1 MEIEIGAD
9 IVEIDRIKKAC
20 SRKRFLE
27 RFFTPAELE
36 SICKNNSDVF
46 YRRLAGKFAAK
57 EAVAKALGTGFRYF
71 RWHEIEILNDSRGKP
86 FAVLSGRAK
95 KVLESGGFSTVRIT
109 ISHAKNYALAFAQVS
124 GGDDGES
131 GKP

>member
-1 MEIEIGAD
+1 MEIGVD

-36 SICKNNSDVF
+36 GILKSSSDVF

-57 EAVAKALGTGFRYF
+57 EAAAKALGTGFRYF
-71 RWHEIEILNDSRGKP
+71 RWHEIEILNDPLGKP

-95 KVLESGGFSTVRIT
+95 ELLESRGFSTILIT
-109 ISHAKNYALAFAQVS
+109 ISHAKDYAVAFAAVS
-124 GGDDGES
+124 GGGGGES
-131 GKP
+131 C

>member
-1 MEIEIGAD
+1 MEIGVDIIEIK
-9 IVEIDRIKKAC
+9 RIKRAC
-20 SRKRFLE
+20 GRKRFLE

-36 SICKNNSDVF
+36 GICKNNSDVF

-71 RWHEIEILNDSRGKP
+71 RWREIEILNDPRGKP

-95 KVLESGGFSTVRIT
+95 EVLESGGFSSILIT
-109 ISHAKNYALAFAQVS
+109 ISHAREYAVAFAVVQ
-124 GGDDGES
+124 GGDNGES